1 MRPADAKENRG
12 QPRSR
17 FGSGALGL
25 LAFFISFFLYVWL
38 RIEPGVLLH
47 ATGPLF
53 FFSDPFWKSF
63 SSRPGGVLDY
73 VAAFLAQSDHFNSLG
88 ALVLTAVCFLIFLI
102 TRRLV
107 TFAGGVVPWTVLVL
121 PSLALLL
128 GLNQYQTLA
137 WNMPLG
143 LLLSL
148 AAALGWFLVPR
159 KWVRVRLI
167 SCWLIAAAI
176 CRIAGLWPC
185 VNFLVII
192 PLFYVRQR
200 PGYGWVFGCLFPGS
214 LLPLWITWS
223 TGSHRV
229 GFLNPWGPESQLFI
243 AVACFC
249 LLPVILA
256 SEALLPETLVPA
268 QEPPARHRK
277 KVAASVSRRRWNAP
291 WLRQVVGAIVFA
303 AACVSVW
310 FAFDEQRKL
319 VAQIDYYSSHEDY
332 RKVLALARGLQAMPP
347 STEVNVQFA
356 LWKEGQILENLFSF
370 RTQSFRGLFP
380 GLSSGVLTCRSQVEP
395 LMEMGLVNDAEHYC
409 HEALENEGNRP
420 DLLRQLAQINVLKG
434 RPQAA
439 RAFLNVLCEIP
450 FEGDKARSW
459 LRRLEQDPT
468 LKGDVRLSH
477 IRSLMLTN
485 DLGHD
490 GMMTGPLLQH
500 LLRANSHNR
509 MAFEYL
515 TTHHLLNRDL
525 NQLLGQLSLLD
536 ELGYTGLPRHYEEAI
551 LLFQQVKNVQVQL
564 RGRQIRPETV
574 ARFQR
579 FTEAERGLP
588 LETREGWAALGR
600 DFGDTYWFYY
610 LNHQADDP
618 TQN

>member
-1 MRPADAKENRG
+1 
-12 QPRSR
+12 
-17 FGSGALGL
+17 
-25 LAFFISFFLYVWL
+25 
-38 RIEPGVLLH
+38 
-47 ATGPLF
+47 
-53 FFSDPFWKSF
+53 
-63 SSRPGGVLDY
+63 
-73 VAAFLAQSDHFNSLG
+73 
-88 ALVLTAVCFLIFLI
+88 
-102 TRRLV
+102 
-107 TFAGGVVPWTVLVL
+107 
-121 PSLALLL
+121 
-128 GLNQYQTLA
+128 
-137 WNMPLG
+137 
-143 LLLSL
+143 
-148 AAALGWFLVPR
+148 
-159 KWVRVRLI
+159 
-167 SCWLIAAAI
+167 
-176 CRIAGLWPC
+176 
-185 VNFLVII
+185 
-192 PLFYVRQR
+192 
-200 PGYGWVFGCLFPGS
+200 
-214 LLPLWITWS
+214 
-223 TGSHRV
+223 
-229 GFLNPWGPESQLFI
+229 
-243 AVACFC
+243 
-249 LLPVILA
+249 VILA

-268 QEPPARHRK
+268 PEPPARHRK

-319 VAQIDYYSSHEDY
+319 VAQIDYYSSHGDY

-439 RAFLNVLCEIP
+439 RVFLNVLCEIP